1 MKARMNLDHYITKRG
16 VELENMSVDKLKCFL
31 GLCRKG
37 RIVIDRTH
45 QNPDSKELRAFSDPL
60 FRLKDLEEGWMRL
73 NPLNSGRPDTEQVT
87 DIVHDLQEYM
97 DGECTLFFQGE
108 IE

>member
-73 NPLNSGRPDTEQVT
+73 NPLNSGRPDPEQVT
-87 DIVHDLQEYM
+87 DIIHDLQEYM